1 MPCFLSLWVFVIGY
15 IARDALFSKFQNQE
29 KNTGLNCS
37 TDSFTITYFSLFPF
51 ARLSL
56 RATACRTHKL
66 QLEHVSP
73 FRQ

>member
-37 TDSFTITYFSLFPF
+37 TDSFTITYFFLF

-56 RATACRTHKL
+56 RASACRTHKL

>member
-37 TDSFTITYFSLFPF
+37 TDSPLLTFLFF
-51 ARLSL
+51 L
-56 RATACRTHKL
+56 L
-66 QLEHVSP
+66 QGYL
-73 FRQ
+73 